1 MGFPSPLDAAILA
14 PAAILGVMG
23 LWLGFGRSLV
33 AWPMRWLIPLFGACA
48 AALPATLYLA
58 ANDAT
63 AAELL
68 SPDAAAAAALAAIAF
83 AMALVL
89 LVPFMHNLKARMKIW
104 TGSRRAGVME
114 RICGALFGA
123 ACGLL
128 LATIPYALYAP
139 LQPDPRQHPAW
150 VRQSIMVQYL
160 RDASE
165 AVKRTVSAYLPQPVR
180 PQRRVQ

>member
-58 ANDAT
+58 ANGAT
-63 AAELL
+63 ADLL
-68 SPDAAAAAALAAIAF
+68 SLHAVAATALAAIAF

-89 LVPFMHNLKARMKIW
+89 LVPFMRNLKARMKIW
-104 TGSRRAGVME
+104 TGSRRIGVME
-114 RICGALFGA
+114 RICGAIFGA

-128 LATIPYALYAP
+128 LAAIPYALYAS
-139 LQPDPRQHPAW
+139 LQPDPGRHPAW
-150 VRQSIMVQYL
+150 VRQSIVVQYL
-160 RDASE
+160 GSMSE
-165 AVKRTVSAYLPQPVR
+165 AVRSAVSAYLPQAVR
-180 PQRRVQ
+180 PPRRVQ